1 MKYAFPAAVAV
12 LFLCYAFREPA
23 GIVLPSKDGFAVVE
37 LFTSEGCSSCPPA
50 DEAVIKLNALNK
62 NVFILGYHVDYWDR
76 LGWKDPFS
84 SSAYS
89 DRQKEYAASLHQS
102 SLYTPEIVVNGT
114 VQFTGS
120 DEARL
125 ASSVNQALASKPV
138 VALSISKVI
147 ANGNS
152 IQVNYA
158 VEGNAS
164 GRVQCNLV
172 QLAAE
177 TSVRRGE
184 NEGRTLHHINIVRD
198 VKSVTLSAATG
209 SATLQLPAGLRKS
222 DCTIIVFL
230 QDKNNGRIEAA
241 AKQDIL

>member
-1 MKYAFPAAVAV
+1 MRYAFPVAIAV

-23 GIVLPSKDGFAVVE
+23 DNVSPSADGFAVVE

-50 DEAVIKLNALNK
+50 DEAVIKLSTLKK
-62 NVFILGYHVDYWDR
+62 NVFILAYHVDYWDR

-120 DEARL
+120 DESRL
-125 ASSVNQALASKPV
+125 ATSVDQALASKPA
-138 VALSISKVI
+138 VALSISKVV
-147 ANGNS
+147 ANGNN

-164 GRVQCNLV
+164 GRVQCSLV

-177 TSVRRGE
+177 TNVRRGE

-198 VKSVTLSAATG
+198 VVSAPLSAAAG

-222 DCTIIVFL
+222 DCMIIVFL

-241 AKQDIL
+241 AKLAIP